1 MSLQIR
7 LGSLAGSV
15 VLRLRNLSDL
25 VLMRLSQLIVT
36 AAFYIGWICGAIVFI
51 LNEPLSFMS
60 HH

>member
-7 LGSLAGSV
+7 LGSLAGS